1 MAITKAK
8 KTEVLQELKDKLSK
22 AQAEYYSDYRGLT
35 VKQMADLRRQLKDSN
50 VDYKVAKKTLMQLAA
65 KESDRPEIPGELM
78 EGPVAVAFGYDDIV
92 GPVKALN
99 KYAKENEALQI
110 LGGFV
115 EGRYISKEEAM
126 QLANMPS
133 HEELL
138 AKLVGTMKAP
148 ISGFHGVLHG
158 VLRSFVGTLKAYEE
172 KKPELDGVSAEEPA
186 EAAPA
191 EAPAEEPAEAAPAEA
206 PAEEPAEAAA
216 EPAKA
221 AEAVE
226 APAEETPEDE
236 AKSEKPAE
244 AAAEEAP
251 TEEESK

>member
-50 VDYKVAKKTLMQLAA
+50 VDYKVAKKTLMQIAA

-78 EGPVAVAFGYDDIV
+78 EGPIAVAFGYDDIIA
-92 GPVKALN
+92 PVKALN
-99 KYAKENEALQI
+99 KYAKDNEALQI

-126 QLANMPS
+126 QLANMPGR
-133 HEELL
+133 EELL
-138 AKLVGTMKAP
+138 AKLVGTMQAP

-158 VLRSFVGTLKAYEE
+158 ILRSFVGTLKAYEE
-172 KKPELDGVSAEEPA
+172 KKPELDGGAEEPA
-186 EAAPA
+186 PVAEPVEEAKTVEPA
-191 EAPAEEPAEAAPAEA
+191 EAPAET
-206 PAEEPAEAAA
+206 PAEEANA
-216 EPAKA
+216 
-221 AEAVE
+221 
-226 APAEETPEDE
+226 
-236 AKSEKPAE
+236 
-244 AAAEEAP
+244 
-251 TEEESK
+251 EESK